1 MFAKVA
7 NRFIKRRSPGQESP
21 TLPEQEPRQV
31 VQVHIA
37 PDLLR
42 WSDFSTPFPS
52 VSMGGYSRFYETH
65 TISEPTESPSPPFR
79 PLLSQLP
86 EPSPSSE
93 IPSQSHLFE
102 TPRPS
107 SLPIIREASL
117 ESLTPNKPRNLTI
130 NTDNTLPHS
139 LKRRQRRLLRTP
151 SIERDYGFRSLLDT
165 AAEVSAN
172 VSPMSITAEV
182 EANASPTD
190 IRSTSSSDSHNRS
203 DSNYSEFPLT
213 PSTSFE
219 DEDVGVM
226 LSSEFLDELSLPAP
240 PHYES
245 ESGSVMATS
254 PTSPQSYCT
263 VKVPHRRH
271 YEPVESRPISLVS
284 EYCSARSDFGE

>member
-7 NRFIKRRSPGQESP
+7 NRLIRRRSPGQESP
-21 TLPEQEPRQV
+21 TLPEQQPQQV
-31 VQVHIA
+31 VQVDIA

-52 VSMGGYSRFYETH
+52 VSMGGYSRFYETY
-65 TISEPTESPSPPFR
+65 TISEPTDSQSPPLSPF
-79 PLLSQLP
+79 LSQP
-86 EPSPSSE
+86 PSPSLSSE
-93 IPSQSHLFE
+93 KPSQFHLFE

-107 SLPIIREASL
+107 CLPIIREVSL
-117 ESLTPNKPRNLTI
+117 ESLTPKKSRNLTI
-130 NTDNTLPHS
+130 TTLPHS
-139 LKRRQRRLLRTP
+139 LKRRQKRLFRTP
-151 SIERDYGFRSLLDT
+151 SIERDFGFHSPLDT
-165 AAEVSAN
+165 SFTVKVNAN
-172 VSPMSITAEV
+172 MSPTSITAEV

-190 IRSTSSSDSHNRS
+190 IHSTSSSDSHQRS
-203 DSNYSEFPLT
+203 DSSEFPLT

-219 DEDVGVM
+219 DENVNVM
-226 LSSEFLDELSLPAP
+226 FSSELLDELSLAA

-263 VKVPHRRH
+263 VKVPHHRH

-284 EYCSARSDFGE
+284 EHCGARSDFSE